1 MTHYVIKI
9 LLTTALVVAISEA
22 SKRFG
27 VNL

>member
-22 SKRFG
+22 SKRDAL
-27 VNL
+27 NL